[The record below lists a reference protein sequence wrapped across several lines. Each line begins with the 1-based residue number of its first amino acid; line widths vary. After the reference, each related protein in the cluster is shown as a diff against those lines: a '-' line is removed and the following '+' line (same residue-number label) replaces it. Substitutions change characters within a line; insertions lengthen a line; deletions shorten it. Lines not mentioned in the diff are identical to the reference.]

1 MTVREIV
8 TIPMNYLDAFDR
20 TVRCYPD
27 TDAVRTDRGEQ
38 YTYAEL
44 DERSDR
50 LANVLTTLAPDAQLA
65 TLARNRSQTI
75 EAMIASQKR
84 GLGNVQLPFMD
95 SPGAIAGMIE
105 PTTAKILLFD
115 DATAEKALAVF
126 DRTDLSIGISI
137 DGAGTD
143 RDDVYAYESLM
154 KDADTERPS
163 ADDNE
168 HGVLFTSGTTSTSKA
183 VPFDQEQLWY
193 GSTQVIMEMSIEPG
207 DVALVTTPWYHMV
220 TTDAWVLPH
229 LQAGATLV
237 IQESFDPPETLK
249 LVDEHGVTGL
259 LAVPTQLHSLVDAA
273 KDGQYDLETLS
284 YIRTGGSIV
293 TEQLSELVNE
303 HLCDGL
309 YNTYGLTEGG
319 PNLTYARPAAQ
330 QEKPGTIGK
339 ESFMWEIRVVNSAAT
354 ADGFDPTDEVAAGE
368 TGEVIGR
375 SPGMCRGYLDR
386 PTATANLLVD
396 GWLRT
401 GDVARID
408 EDGFLYIVDRV
419 DNMIISGGEN
429 VYPQEVEEVLATHE
443 SVEEVAVVG
452 LDDDVWGQ
460 RIAAVVRTSD
470 SELDSDTLDEFCQN
484 NDDLANF
491 KRPREYTISDRAL
504 PRTDTGKIRREA
516 VHNEF
521 F

>member
-1 MTVREIV
+1 
-8 TIPMNYLDAFDR
+8 
-20 TVRCYPD
+20 
-27 TDAVRTDRGEQ
+27 
-38 YTYAEL
+38 
-44 DERSDR
+44 
-50 LANVLTTLAPDAQLA
+50 
-65 TLARNRSQTI
+65 
-75 EAMIASQKR
+75 
-84 GLGNVQLPFMD
+84 
-95 SPGAIAGMIE
+95 
-105 PTTAKILLFD
+105 
-115 DATAEKALAVF
+115 
-126 DRTDLSIGISI
+126 
-137 DGAGTD
+137 
-143 RDDVYAYESLM
+143 
-154 KDADTERPS
+154 
-163 ADDNE
+163 
-168 HGVLFTSGTTSTSKA
+168 
-183 VPFDQEQLWY
+183 
-193 GSTQVIMEMSIEPG
+193 
-207 DVALVTTPWYHMV
+207 
-220 TTDAWVLPH
+220 
-229 LQAGATLV
+229 
-237 IQESFDPPETLK
+237 
-249 LVDEHGVTGL
+249 
-259 LAVPTQLHSLVDAA
+259 
-273 KDGQYDLETLS
+273 
-284 YIRTGGSIV
+284 
-293 TEQLSELVNE
+293 
-303 HLCDGL
+303 
-309 YNTYGLTEGG
+309 
-319 PNLTYARPAAQ
+319 
-330 QEKPGTIGK
+330 
-339 ESFMWEIRVVNSAAT
+339 MWEIRVVNSAAT